1 MPSKPPRKS
10 AREKLLSK
18 QQREI
23 VAVPPEAITRLGGAT
38 MLIARPLDI
47 ENLVFTIPKGR
58 LATMAVL
65 RAKLARDFGAETT
78 CPLTTGIFLR
88 LVAEAAEEDRAAG
101 KTKIAPYW
109 RVIKND
115 GALNEKFPGGEKSH
129 AQLLQTEG
137 FRVEAAGKRKPRIV
151 DFEKQ
156 VVKW

>member
-1 MPSKPPRKS
+1 MPSKRKS

-18 QQREI
+18 QEREI
-23 VAVPPEAITRLGGAT
+23 VDVPPEAVSKLGGTT

-47 ENLVFTIPKGR
+47 EDLVRTIPKGK
-58 LATMAVL
+58 LATTALV
-65 RAKLARDFGAETT
+65 RAKLAADFGAETT

-115 GALNEKFPGGEKSH
+115 GSLNDKFPGGEKAH
-129 AQLLQTEG
+129 AELLKAEG
-137 FRVEAAGKRKPRIV
+137 FHVESSGKRKPRV
-151 DFEKQ
+151 TDFEKKLI
-156 VVKW
+156 KW

>member
-1 MPSKPPRKS
+1 VPSKPKS

-18 QQREI
+18 QKREI
-23 VAVPPEAITRLGGAT
+23 VDVPPEAVTKLGGAT

-47 ENLVFTIPKGR
+47 EELVFKIPQGK
-58 LATMAVL
+58 LATTATI

-88 LVAEAAEEDRAAG
+88 LVAEAAEEDRAQG

-115 GALNEKFPGGEKSH
+115 GALNEKFPGGEKAH
-129 AQLLQTEG
+129 ARLLEAEG
-137 FRVEAAGKRKPRIV
+137 FKIEVAGKRKPRV
-151 DFEKQ
+151 ADFEKQ
-156 VVKW
+156 IVKW

>member
-1 MPSKPPRKS
+1 MPSKPKS
-10 AREKLLSK
+10 AREKLLSR

-23 VAVPPEAITRLGGAT
+23 VDVPPEAITKLGGRT

-47 ENLVFTIPKGR
+47 EELVFTIPKGK
-58 LATMAVL
+58 LATMSVL

-88 LVAEAAEEDRAAG
+88 LVAEAAEEDRAEG

-115 GALNEKFPGGEKSH
+115 GSLNEKFPGGEKSH
-129 AQLLQTEG
+129 TALLKSEG
-137 FRVEAAGKRKPRIV
+137 FKVESSGKRKPRV
-151 DFEKQ
+151 ADFEKH

>member
-1 MPSKPPRKS
+1 MPSKPKS

-18 QQREI
+18 TQREI
-23 VAVPPEAITRLGGAT
+23 VNVPPEAISKLGGRT

-47 ENLVFTIPKGR
+47 EELVFTIPKGK

-101 KTKIAPYW
+101 KTRIAPYW

-115 GALNEKFPGGEKSH
+115 GALNEKFPGGEKVH
-129 AQLLQTEG
+129 AKLLAGEG
-137 FRVEAAGKRKPRIV
+137 FRIETTGKRKARV
-151 DFEKQ
+151 TDFEKRI
-156 VVKW
+156 VKW